1 MVSETAMRTLN
12 LASTAMADPG
22 RKYVFFPPPRK
33 DELEWKSHLKCAS
46 VAAVRAE
53 WGKMYFSGKV
63 EA

>member
-1 MVSETAMRTLN
+1 MVSETAMRTLS

-33 DELEWKSHLKCAS
+33 GELERKSHLKCAS

-53 WGKMYFSGKV
+53 
-63 EA
+63 